1 MGHNVAGYEMSATDD
16 IAAHKDA
23 AGPLQIAMELSLEI
37 AELLTPTTALA
48 PLLQLAAERI
58 QVRCGFDGV
67 TLYLVDAA
75 RDSMQA
81 RAHVGRGQP
90 AYGPRGAWVSIDQAE
105 LLGQAI
111 RKRRSLAEAT
121 TPSRTVPLLSRDR
134 GGSAQSIAVPLEIH
148 DQVIGLLH
156 IRSRQSVD
164 GEPASLSALHAI
176 GCHLAAVIDHA
187 QRYDREQQQR
197 QLIEKL
203 NVIGR
208 TLAQTLDPERV
219 LDMILMHL
227 ATIVPHDRGSIMLQE
242 GNELIMRAIRGF
254 PEYAS
259 PLRIRVP
266 IRTDDVYQTVYRTRQ
281 PLLVADISQRPDWQ
295 HVEGLP
301 PAQSWLGVPLLVE
314 DEVAGMLSLT
324 RERADPFSD
333 EEVSLSLSLAHQ
345 ASVAL
350 NNARLYDSLT
360 QVNAT
365 LEQTVSQLRQQSF
378 ELQVAFEQLKR
389 LDKAKTDFIT
399 VASHELRTPL
409 TVLSGYGQMLAS
421 DPVVSGDEFR
431 GSVINGLLAGT
442 GRLNTIVDNMLDMAR
457 IDSQTLELSPEPM
470 FPAVLI
476 KAIYPTLKRALRDR
490 HITMTLDKSLS
501 SLPLIE
507 ADTAAIQKVFR
518 HLMVNALKYT
528 PDRASV
534 RIWGR
539 TLGPRETTLGQPAIE
554 VVFSDTG
561 IGIDPMVR
569 DLIFAKFYQN
579 GPMSTHSS
587 GEMKFKGGGPGL
599 GLAIARGIVEAHGG
613 HIWVE
618 SPGYDEVRCPGSDFH
633 VVLPLKPAMVLAE
646 GR

>member
-1 MGHNVAGYEMSATDD
+1 
-16 IAAHKDA
+16 
-23 AGPLQIAMELSLEI
+23 
-37 AELLTPTTALA
+37 
-48 PLLQLAAERI
+48 
-58 QVRCGFDGV
+58 
-67 TLYLVDAA
+67 
-75 RDSMQA
+75 
-81 RAHVGRGQP
+81 
-90 AYGPRGAWVSIDQAE
+90 
-105 LLGQAI
+105 
-111 RKRRSLAEAT
+111 
-121 TPSRTVPLLSRDR
+121 
-134 GGSAQSIAVPLEIH
+134 
-148 DQVIGLLH
+148 
-156 IRSRQSVD
+156 
-164 GEPASLSALHAI
+164 
-176 GCHLAAVIDHA
+176 
-187 QRYDREQQQR
+187 
-197 QLIEKL
+197 
-203 NVIGR
+203 
-208 TLAQTLDPERV
+208 
-219 LDMILMHL
+219 MILMHL
-227 ATIVPHDRGSIMLQE
+227 ATIVPHDRGAIMLQE
-242 GNELIMRAIRGF
+242 GSELIMRAIRGF
-254 PEYAS
+254 PAYAS

-281 PLLVADISQRPDWQ
+281 PLLIADISQRPDWQ

-314 DEVAGMLSLT
+314 DQVIGMLSLT
-324 RERADPFSD
+324 RERPDPYTD
-333 EEVSLSLSLAHQ
+333 EEVSLSLSFSHQ

-421 DPVVSGDEFR
+421 DPVVANDEFR
-431 GSVINGLLAGT
+431 GQVINGLLAGT

-476 KAIYPTLKRALRDR
+476 KAIYPTLKQALRER

-507 ADTAAIQKVFR
+507 ADTTAIRKVLR
-518 HLMVNALKYT
+518 HLMVNAVKYT
-528 PDRASV
+528 PDRGSV

-539 TLGPRETTLGQPAIE
+539 TLGARETTLGQPAIE
-554 VVFSDTG
+554 VVVSDTG
-561 IGIDPMVR
+561 IGIDPLVR
-569 DLIFAKFYQN
+569 DLIFAKFYKTGQTA
-579 GPMSTHSS
+579 THSS
-587 GEMKFKGGGPGL
+587 GETKFKGGGPGL

-613 HIWVE
+613 RIWVE
-618 SPGYDEVRCPGSDFH
+618 SPGYDEERCPGSDFH